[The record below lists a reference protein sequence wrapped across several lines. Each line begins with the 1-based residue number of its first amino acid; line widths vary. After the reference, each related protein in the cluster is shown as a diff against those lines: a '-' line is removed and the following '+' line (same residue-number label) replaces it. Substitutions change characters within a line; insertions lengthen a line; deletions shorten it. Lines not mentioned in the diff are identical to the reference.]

1 MSEKWEY
8 ARLELRWNKKQP
20 LMDIKGLN
28 EMGREG
34 WELVSIVRYNQTSW
48 FARLFS
54 VSVITQ
60 PSYAYLKRLKN

>member
-48 FARLFS
+48 FARLFG

-60 PSYAYLKRLKN
+60 PTYAYLKRLKN